1 MVGRVVTMAAE
12 LITAAELSMVA
23 ELITDAEL
31 SMAAELITDAE
42 PIICH
47 GMPARIAWRM
57 RIR

>member
-1 MVGRVVTMAAE
+1 MVGRAVTMAAE
-12 LITAAELSMVA
+12 LITAAELSMV
-23 ELITDAEL
+23 
-31 SMAAELITDAE
+31 AELITDAE